1 MLLRF
6 SVENFRSFKTRQSLH
21 LTTVKTCKEWLEENT
36 GVDAGARAVRTA
48 VVYGANASGKT
59 NLFLA
64 MQRMRAF
71 MLASVDLDKQAQF
84 LLAEPF
90 ILDVGSPKEPETF
103 EIEFTTGGRHFVY
116 GFSLHV
122 TMGKPAEYEVSK
134 EWLFEKKKVV
144 CNHLFLRERRKGKGG
159 SVSNVISV
167 NPKTMPGGTGL
178 ETRTRP
184 DVLFFT
190 VAAQFAEP
198 TCQMI
203 SAYVRGSINVISGV
217 DHTMLNSFSRTS
229 FQTDADM
236 AARIRKLIGDA
247 DTSVK
252 DIVFK
257 ENGELVARHSLYD
270 RSGKVVGQVDFPFP
284 FFESQGTQKLFDF
297 SGALIDTLRKGRVLV
312 VDEFDAKFHPILVR
326 RLVELFN
333 SGETNPKNAQLVF
346 NTQSPDLLG
355 YKVPSR
361 KSGRKTARLRRD
373 QFYFVEKDTQE
384 ASKVFSLV
392 EYDDGRKT
400 GVRNDSSFEKDY
412 LAGLYGGVPFVAE
425 LFDGGR

>member
-6 SVENFRSFKTRQSLH
+6 SVENFRSFKDRQSLH
-21 LTTVKTCKEWLEENT
+21 LTTVKTCKEWLDENT
-36 GVDAGARAVRTA
+36 GLEAGARAVRTA
-48 VVYGANASGKT
+48 VIYGANASGKT

-71 MLASVDLDKQAQF
+71 MLASVDLDKQTQF
-84 LLAEPF
+84 LFGEPF
-90 ILDVGSPKEPETF
+90 VLGVDSVKNPGTF
-103 EIEFTTGGRHFVY
+103 EIEFTTGNRRFIY
-116 GFSLHV
+116 GFSLQIK
-122 TMGKPAEYEVSK
+122 TGTPAEFEVSK

-144 CNHLFLRERRKGKGG
+144 LSHLFLRERKTGKDGTIR
-159 SVSNVISV
+159 NIISI
-167 NPKTMPGGTGL
+167 NPKTMPGGAGL

-203 SAYVRGSINVISGV
+203 STYIRGSINVISGV
-217 DHTMLNSFSRTS
+217 DHTMLNTFSRTS

-247 DTSVK
+247 DTGVK
-252 DIVFK
+252 DIVLGD
-257 ENGELVARHSLYD
+257 NGMLVSRHSVYD
-270 RSGKVVGQVDFPFP
+270 ASGSVVGRIDLPFSMI
-284 FFESQGTQKLFDF
+284 ESQGTQKLFDL
-297 SGALIDTLRKGRVLV
+297 SGALIDTLRNGKVLV
-312 VDEFDAKFHPILVR
+312 VDEFDAKLHPVLVR

-333 SGETNPKNAQLVF
+333 SSETNPKNAQLVF

-355 YKVPSR
+355 YKVQAGNG
-361 KSGRKTARLRRD
+361 KRKTTRLRRD
-373 QFYFVEKDTQE
+373 QFYFVEKDNRE
-384 ASKVFSLV
+384 ASKVFSLI
-392 EYDDGRKT
+392 EYKDGRKT
-400 GVRNDSSFEKDY
+400 GVRNDSSYEKDY
-412 LAGLYGGVPFVAE
+412 LSGLYGGIPFVAE